1 MWYFENGKWIESKN
15 SLESKIAEA
24 IENVLLWKHEAP
36 FDDEG
41 GIDWAAVLR
50 GSVSA
55 KLEADKVLMTYRQYF
70 DSIDIEEANDGETIN
85 LKIVFSV
92 GAKTVQKELKIES

>member
-1 MWYFENGKWIESKN
+1 MWCFENGKWIKSKN
-15 SLESKIAEA
+15 SLETKIAEA

-50 GSVSA
+50 GNVSA
-55 KLEADKVLMTYRQYF
+55 KLEADKVLMPYRQYF
-70 DSIDIEEANDGETIN
+70 DSIDIEETNDGETIN
-85 LKIVFSV
+85 LKIVFTLGSQII
-92 GAKTVQKELKIES
+92 QKELKLGP

>member
-1 MWYFENGKWIESKN
+1 MWYFENGKWILSQN
-15 SLESKIAEA
+15 SLETKIAEA

-50 GSVSA
+50 GNVSA
-55 KLEADKVLMTYRQYF
+55 KLEADKVLMPYRQYF
-70 DSIDIEEANDGETIN
+70 DSIDIEETNDGETIN
-85 LKIVFSV
+85 LRIVFTV
-92 GAKTVQKELKIES
+92 GSQIIQKEIKVGT

>member
-1 MWYFENGKWIESKN
+1 MWYFENDKWILSQN
-15 SLESKIAEA
+15 SLETKIAKA

-50 GSVSA
+50 GNVSA
-55 KLEADKVLMTYRQYF
+55 KLEADKILMPYRQYF
-70 DSIDIEEANDGETIN
+70 DTIDIEEVKDGETIN
-85 LKIVFSV
+85 LKIVFTI
-92 GAKTVQKELKIES
+92 GTQIIQKELTLGA